1 MKLLKWL
8 AVAALALPVS
18 AYSAFPAFAQEHTI
32 RVASSTANDVISHW
46 METFKAGVEQGSGGR
61 IAVELYPANQLGQV
75 PATIEGVSFGT
86 IEITVPASGFFVPMD
101 PRFEVLDVPSLFDDL
116 EHAQRVLADPDVA
129 RHISE
134 YGNDRGL
141 SPIAV
146 FPHSPL
152 AVLTI
157 DGVPTIESL
166 KGQRIRVVGPTAL
179 HIVPMTDLGALPT
192 AMPLGEVIPGMQ
204 NRLVDGLMA
213 GTSVY
218 PALRFH
224 DVATDMTLLPSS
236 YAFATAVASKHFL
249 DGLNDELRTLV
260 REEALKAAQAANEWN
275 LEAVARGLET
285 WRANGGKVQEWTP
298 EENASYLANIEKHLP
313 AILEANPALGAEVDF
328 LRAAAQR
335 LAE

>member
-1 MKLLKWL
+1 MKLFKWL
-8 AVAALALPVS
+8 AVAAVALPV
-18 AYSAFPAFAQEHTI
+18 SAFPAFAQDHTI

-46 METFKAGVEQGSGGR
+46 METFKVGVEEGSDGR

-101 PRFEVLDVPSLFDDL
+101 PRFEVLDVPSLFEDL
-116 EHAQRVLADPDVA
+116 EHAQRVLADPAVA
-129 RHISE
+129 AHIAE

-146 FPHSPL
+146 FPHSQL
-152 AVLTI
+152 ALLTI
-157 DGVPTIESL
+157 QGVPTIDAIQ
-166 KGQRIRVVGPTAL
+166 GQRIRVVGPTAL
-179 HIVPMTDLGALPT
+179 HITPMTDLGALPT

-218 PALRFH
+218 PALRFY
-224 DVATDMTLLPSS
+224 DVATDMTVLPSS
-236 YAFATAVASKHFL
+236 YAFATAVASTDFL
-249 DGLNDELRTLV
+249 DGLDDDLRALV
-260 REEALKAAQAANEWN
+260 REQALNAAEVANEWN
-275 LEAVARGLET
+275 LEAVARGLDT
-285 WRANGGKVQEWTP
+285 WRENGGTVLEWTS
-298 EENASYLANIEKHLP
+298 EENAQYLANIEGHLP
-313 AILEANPALGAEVDF
+313 AILEANPALGGEVEF
-328 LRAAAQR
+328 MRAAAER